1 MVSRKVIQWRKYNII
16 LKKKKKTNTNTT
28 KNINYRRATII
39 SIKNE
44 IKIIKQDNKNI
55 KKIKQ
60 DIKII
65 KQNIKNT
72 NRITDFFNNPVINK
86 EININK
92 NSYNLLNDLYIFHN
106 DFNLLETANNTTFI
120 KKSNTFFDRNTPIEI
135 GKDKESDKD
144 IEYDLIHRAIKKI
157 TLRWVRK
164 QERPNGA
171 FFPFYNKT
179 ELDLTKFQIFKESDI
194 PNNLNCLQKALK
206 EGGLDNKKFVNLITL
221 FIKDGTN
228 IAKNDYIPI
237 NKLIIICNSLNICI
251 ELTYYN
257 KNGISVKKIIPPLIK
272 GNINNN
278 PIFKIGLLSNHYFIN
293 EDTLYTKENLG
304 LINKN
309 NKYPKLNSIQLIK
322 LLLKNKETLLTP
334 ITNQNNTSPYN
345 FKNLKNYETLYN
357 PTNKNIKRIEKKE
370 IKPPS
375 IFKNEEFKVG
385 YFDFEAITDTEI
397 HTAYQIAFE
406 SRDGEKLF
414 FQGNYCALDFLKSIK
429 TNMILYAHNLK
440 YDLQFLIKYLLNHSS
455 FIKTG
460 SQCKTISGIF
470 INNDTKKTVKLCFK
484 DSMSIISAPLSS
496 FGKMFNLEQN
506 KEILPYE
513 IYNQESIK
521 QESIKI
527 EIAQKYLT
535 EEKYIL
541 FKENIKKWNLELPNG
556 YFNHMKYSE
565 IYCKMD
571 VEVLKN
577 GYEKMKEWMFEIT
590 KINIDY
596 IISLPQLAYT
606 YGVNEN
612 VFLNCYS
619 VSGAIRE
626 FIQRCLVGG
635 RTMTRANKQYHI
647 KDTKLQD
654 FDGVSLYPS
663 AIEEMDGFL
672 KGTPKV
678 ILSKNLN
685 KEFLDKQDGYFIE
698 VDILDIPIKYSFP
711 LLSTNNE
718 GESRNFSNDIRGR
731 GIYLDK
737 VSLEDAINFQN
748 IKYKI
753 IRGYYFNSGRNTN
766 NKDFINK
773 LFNERLIKK
782 QEKNPIEQCYKLLMN
797 SFYGKTIQNPIL
809 KKYTF
814 VQDKEKDMNKFLY
827 NSATMI
833 SSTQIS
839 NNLYMLEEHNTI
851 HEHFSLPHIGIE
863 ILSMSKRI
871 MNRVMCLAEDN
882 NINIYYQDTDSMH
895 IENDK
900 IELLSNKFKEKY
912 NKELIGSKMGQFH
925 SDFNFKS
932 DILPVAIESIFLG
945 KKCYLD
951 VVECSNNGI
960 ITKEIHC
967 RMKGIPSSCIK
978 NFQCVN
984 LTENTDLQYLNA
996 LDIYLDLFKGDELA
1010 FELVNR
1016 RYFQCN
1022 KNFTYSKR
1030 DEAFIRRIKFQSK
1043 Q

>member
-1 MVSRKVIQWRKYNII
+1 MVSHKVTLWRRYKV
-16 LKKKKKTNTNTT
+16 LLTENTP
-28 KNINYRRATII
+28 KNINYRRATISTI
-39 SIKNE
+39 TTQ
-44 IKIIKQDNKNI
+44 IKIIKSKII
-55 KKIKQ
+55 KKIIYTYK
-60 DIKII
+60 IK
-65 KQNIKNT
+65 
-72 NRITDFFNNPVINK
+72 DFFNNPVNDREITINRD
-86 EININK
+86 
-92 NSYNLLNDLYIFHN
+92 SYDLLDSLKRFNN
-106 DFNLLETANNTTFI
+106 DFHLLETAGETTFI
-120 KKSNTFFDRNTPIEI
+120 KKDNTSFNRNTLEELAK
-135 GKDKESDKD
+135 GKESDKD
-144 IEYDLIHRAIKKI
+144 IEYDLTHRAINEI
-157 TLRWVRK
+157 TLRWIIK
-164 QERPNGA
+164 QRERPNGG
-171 FFPFYNKT
+171 FFPFYNNTK
-179 ELDLTKFQIFKESDI
+179 LDLTKYQIFKHNTHKLIKYEKHEEY
-194 PNNLNCLQKALK
+194 NLNCLQKALK
-206 EGGLDNKKFVNLITL
+206 EGGLPINKFQDLLTL
-221 FIKDGTN
+221 FITSDNN
-228 IAKNDYIPI
+228 ISKNDSIPI
-237 NKLIIICNSLNICI
+237 NKLKLICISLEISI
-251 ELTYYN
+251 ELTRYN
-257 KNGISVKKIIPPLIK
+257 DNRKSVKSIIPPLIK

-293 EDTLYTKENLG
+293 EDTPYTKQNLG

-309 NKYPKLNSIQLIK
+309 NTYTILNSIQLIK
-322 LLLKNKETLLTP
+322 LLLKNKETLLIPFTH
-334 ITNQNNTSPYN
+334 QNNTSPYN
-345 FKNLKNYETLYN
+345 LKNFKNYEELFN
-357 PTNKNIKRIEKKE
+357 PTHNNIKKITETE
-370 IKPPS
+370 LNPPK
-375 IFKNEEFKVG
+375 IFKNEPFNIG
-385 YFDFEAITDTEI
+385 YFDFEAITDSEI

-406 SRDGEKLF
+406 SRDGHKSF

-440 YDLQFLIKYLLNHSS
+440 YDLQFLIKYLLNHTS

-460 SQCKTISGIF
+460 SQCKTISGLF

-484 DSMSIISAPLSS
+484 DSMSIIPAPLSH
-496 FGKMFNLEQN
+496 FNKMFNLKQF

-513 IYNQESIK
+513 IYNKESIN

-527 EIAQKYLT
+527 ITAQKYLS
-535 EEKYIL
+535 EENYIL
-541 FKENIKKWNLELPNG
+541 FKENIKNWNLELPNG

-565 IYCKMD
+565 IYCRMD

-577 GYEKMKEWMFEIT
+577 GYEKMKKWMFEIT
-590 KINIDY
+590 NINIDY
-596 IISLPQLAYT
+596 IISLPQLSYRF
-606 YGVNEN
+606 GVNEG
-612 VFLNCYS
+612 VFHGCYS
-619 VSGAIRE
+619 VSGAVRE

-635 RTMTRANKQYHI
+635 RTMTRNNKQYHI

-654 FDGVSLYPS
+654 FDGVALYS
-663 AIEEMDGFL
+663 SSINRMDGFL
-672 KGTPKV
+672 NGTPKV
-678 ILSKNLN
+678 ILKENLN
-685 KEFLDKQDGYFIE
+685 KKFLDKQDGYFIE
-698 VDILDIPIKYSFP
+698 INIIDIPIKYSFP

-737 VSLEDAINFQN
+737 VSFEDAINFQD
-748 IKYKI
+748 IKYEI
-753 IRGYYFNSGRNTN
+753 IRGYYFNEGRNNN
-766 NKDFINK
+766 NKKFINK

-782 QEKNPIEQCYKLLMN
+782 QENNPIEQCYKLLMN

-814 VQDKEKDMNKFLY
+814 IQDKDKKMKSFLY
-827 NSATMI
+827 NINTMI
-833 SSTQIS
+833 SSTKIS
-839 NNLYMLEEHNTI
+839 NNLYMLEEHNPI
-851 HEHFSLPHIGIE
+851 QEHFSLPHIGIE

-871 MNRVMCLAEDN
+871 MNEVMCLAEDN

-912 NKELIGSKMGQFH
+912 NKDLIGNKMGQFH

-984 LTENTDLQYLNA
+984 LTENTDLQYLNVI
-996 LDIYLDLFKGDELA
+996 DIYLDLFKGDKLE
-1010 FELVNR
+1010 FELIDR
-1016 RYFQCN
+1016 RFFQYN
-1022 KNFTYSKR
+1022 KNLTYSKR